1 MLIHTVELPD
11 GTSIERKSA
20 SASRT
25 YSHVV
30 ATRMND
36 SELWRIRNW
45 CGRHELAAREAATV
59 ETHERTAG
67 RQEVKI
73 LPVTT
78 RDTKAPKPQYEDTGF
93 VPGLHLSQVEPHQ
106 FVVALRDATVDYKE
120 SK

>member
-20 SASRT
+20 SRT

-30 ATRMND
+30 AVRMND

-45 CGRHELAAREAATV
+45 CGRHELAAREAAIV

-67 RQEVKI
+67 RQEVRI

-78 RDTKAPKPQYEDTGF
+78 RDTKAPKTQYEDTGF
-93 VPGLHLSQVEPHQ
+93 VPGLHLSQVEP
-106 FVVALRDATVDYKE
+106 VDYKE

>member
-11 GTSIERKSA
+11 GTSVERK

-30 ATRMND
+30 AIRMND

-45 CGRHELAAREAATV
+45 CGRHELAVREATTV
-59 ETHERTAG
+59 ETHERTKG

-78 RDTKAPKPQYEDTGF
+78 TGAVKYVKA
-93 VPGLHLSQVEPHQ
+93 
-106 FVVALRDATVDYKE
+106 AR
-120 SK
+120 